1 MEGYVIPLER
11 AGQAGAPQVGTKAAT
26 LGSLLRTGFP
36 VPPGLCVTTAAFR
49 RALDP
54 WRDPIEA
61 VLHEHDLR
69 DPAGAAAAAGR
80 IDRLLADLA
89 VPAPMMRA
97 VDQALPAVAAPRAPL
112 AVRSSATAEDTA
124 QASFAGQYRSEL
136 GVRGPDALQAAIVD
150 VWRSF
155 FRANALT
162 ARATHGGL
170 DRDAAM
176 GVLILPL
183 VEAECAGVCLSVDP
197 VQRRRDRA
205 VITAAWGLGPGVVD
219 GSVATDTAWVRREG
233 STEGFEVEEQ
243 RVVEKVAQI
252 ALHPKGGLH
261 QVPVPGDRR
270 RAACLP
276 ASWLE
281 RVTQFCVAAEVLFGC
296 PQDMEW
302 AVAGGQVW
310 VLQSRP
316 VTALP
321 PEMAHVPSF
330 PVTWESEEERQLGWV
345 RYPYPYWRQ
354 VLKPLEIENARDRQ
368 AGSREGSLYTG
379 GEHSERYKVVNGRL
393 YTCWA
398 PTGQSGGDRR
408 VRRAALADLAARLH
422 RQGTTAWEHWGPE
435 IVKATERLA
444 AFEPD
449 GATGPQLALHLED
462 ARGAFRRHWAI
473 HGSRLHLPR
482 QPLYAAYAAVTGQA
496 PRAVAEAVD
505 RLLEGEET
513 PHTRLIDGLYALACT
528 ARALP
533 AVVALVADPPPDALD
548 RLAALPEAVTF
559 CAQFQDFLRTFGDRT
574 GVGYGS
580 DATICFPTW
589 REDPALVL
597 RLVAPYLDPEVEP
610 PAVARARAQAQ
621 REATIDQVCASCDDA
636 QAVALLRRELAYGR
650 RQAAVMEEHNHYIDQ
665 MMSGQLH
672 RAVLAAARWLAAQ
685 GAVLG
690 VDDVFWLRF
699 DEILAALR
707 QEPPRS
713 LADLIAARQ
722 AQHAEW
728 ERLEPPPLLGV
739 PRARLPERPPLRDEV
754 TPPASGDRDRIRGLG
769 ASPGRHRGRC
779 RVVPPTVPLPDL
791 SPGQVLV
798 AENLGPR
805 WTPVLPILGGLVLD
819 GGDVGQHHAITAR
832 EYGVPAVVGTGNATR
847 RIPDGAWVTVD
858 GTAGVVE
865 LESAPEEGP

>member
-1 MEGYVIPLER
+1 MDRYVVRLKQVDR
-11 AGQAGAPQVGTKAAT
+11 AGAPQVGTKAAT
-26 LGSLLRTGFP
+26 LGTLLRAGFP
-36 VPPGLCVTTAAFR
+36 VPPGLCLTTAAFR
-49 RALDP
+49 RALDQ

-69 DPAGAAAAAGR
+69 DPAGAAAAAGH
-80 IDRLLADLA
+80 IDQLLADLA
-89 VPAPMMRA
+89 VPAA
-97 VDQALPAVAAPRAPL
+97 VMGAVGQALAAVAAPGAPL

-124 QASFAGQYRSEL
+124 QASFAGQYRSVL
-136 GVRGPDALQAAIVD
+136 GVRGPDALQAAIVA

-155 FRANALT
+155 FRANALA
-162 ARATHGGL
+162 ARAAHGGL

-243 RVVEKVAQI
+243 RVVEQVAQI
-252 ALHPKGGLH
+252 APHPNGGLH

-281 RVTQFCVAAEVLFGC
+281 RVTQFCVAAEVLLGC
-296 PQDMEW
+296 PQDVEW
-302 AVAGGQVW
+302 AIAGGQVW

-316 VTALP
+316 ITALP
-321 PEMAHVPSF
+321 PEMARVPSF
-330 PVTWESEEERQLGWV
+330 PVTWESEEERRMAWV
-345 RYPYPYWRQ
+345 RYPYPYWRH
-354 VLKPLEIENARDRQ
+354 VLKPLEIDNARDRQ

-379 GEHSERYKVVNGRL
+379 GERSERYKVVNGRL

-398 PTGQSGGDRR
+398 PTGQSAGDRR

-473 HGSRLHLPR
+473 HGSRLDVPR

-496 PRAVAEAVD
+496 PPAVEEAVD

-533 AVVALVADPPPDALD
+533 TVAALVADPPPDALD
-548 RLAALPEAVTF
+548 GLAALPEAATF
-559 CAQFQDFLRTFGDRT
+559 CAQLQDFLRAFGDRT

-610 PAVARARAQAQ
+610 PAVARARAQAR
-621 REATIDQVCASCDDA
+621 REATIDQVCGSRDDP

-665 MMSGQLH
+665 MMSGQLR
-672 RAVLAAARWLAAQ
+672 RAIVAASHWLAAH
-685 GAVLG
+685 GALAEAG
-690 VDDVFWLRF
+690 DVFWLHY
-699 DEILAALR
+699 DEILTALR
-707 QEPPRS
+707 EDTPRS
-713 LADLIAARQ
+713 LAGTIAARQ
-722 AQHAEW
+722 AQHARW
-728 ERLEPPPLLGV
+728 EALEPPPILGI
-739 PRARLPERPPLRDEV
+739 PAARLPARPPLRDEV
-754 TPPASGDRDRIRGLG
+754 TPLDQEMEDRIAGLG

-791 SPGQVLV
+791 SPGEVLV

-805 WTPVLPILGGLVLD
+805 WTPLLPILGGLVLD

-847 RIPDGAWVTVD
+847 RIPDGAWVMVD
-858 GTAGVVE
+858 GTAGIVE
-865 LESAPEEGP
+865 LESAPEEGF